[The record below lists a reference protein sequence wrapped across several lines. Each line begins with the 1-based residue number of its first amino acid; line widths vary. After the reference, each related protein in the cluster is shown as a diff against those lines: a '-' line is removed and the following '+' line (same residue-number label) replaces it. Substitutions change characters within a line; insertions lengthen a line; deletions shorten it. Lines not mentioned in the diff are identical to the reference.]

1 MKRGLIFVMLIT
13 ISIIAYAQ
21 NFYDDD
27 DRTSLIGGSL
37 GMAFSGGESDPEL
50 NASLVYL
57 FHKLMTSGVS
67 VEAQCAAVISTAPS
81 YGDGWKFI
89 LPIDSRIFL
98 GTRTIS
104 SFVGIGIEYTT
115 VSPGDKDYDEPRL
128 NQFASNVAIG
138 AKVGFWKERRHS
150 FILGTKFHF
159 PIAHSDGL
167 SDKTVVAIIG
177 GVGFTN
183 SWGAIKID
191 YEYPFGKGYA
201 NSVYGINSQ
210 ALSCSVLFNI

>member
-1 MKRGLIFVMLIT
+1 MRQLSIFLLIICSYI
-13 ISIIAYAQ
+13 ISLAQ
-21 NFYDDD
+21 GRYDEYE
-27 DRTSLIGGSL
+27 SGSL
-37 GMAFSGGESDPEL
+37 FGGCIGMAFPGGESDPEL
-50 NASLVYL
+50 NASVIYL
-57 FHKLMTSGVS
+57 YHKSLITGVS
-67 VEAQCAAVISTAPS
+67 VEAQGAAVISTAPS
-81 YGDGWKFI
+81 YEDGWKFI
-89 LPIDSRIFL
+89 LPVDTKFFL
-98 GTRTIS
+98 GTRNIS
-104 SFVGIGIEYTT
+104 SFAGIGIEYTT
-115 VSPGDKDYDEPRL
+115 VSPGDRDFDKPRL

-183 SWGAIKID
+183 SWSAIKID
-191 YEYPFGKGYA
+191 YEYPFGKRYA

>member
-37 GMAFSGGESDPEL
+37 GMAFPGGESDPEL

-57 FHKLMTSGVS
+57 FHKPIASGVS
-67 VEAQCAAVISTAPS
+67 FEAQCSAVISTAPS

-89 LPIDSRIFL
+89 LPLDTRFFI

-104 SFVGIGIEYTT
+104 SFAGVGIEYTT
-115 VSPGDKDYDEPRL
+115 VSPGDHDFDEARL
-128 NQFASNVAIG
+128 NQLASNVAIG
-138 AKVGFWKERRHS
+138 AKLGFWKERRHS

-183 SWGAIKID
+183 FWGAIKID
-191 YEYPFGKGYA
+191 YEYPFGRGYA

>member
-37 GMAFSGGESDPEL
+37 GMAFPGGESDPEL

-57 FHKLMTSGVS
+57 FHKPIASGVS
-67 VEAQCAAVISTAPS
+67 FEAQCSAVISTAPS

-89 LPIDSRIFL
+89 LPLDTRFFI

-104 SFVGIGIEYTT
+104 SFAGVGIEYTT
-115 VSPGDKDYDEPRL
+115 VSPGDHDFDEARL
-128 NQFASNVAIG
+128 NQLASNVAIG
-138 AKVGFWKERRHS
+138 AKLGFWKERRHS

-159 PIAHSDGL
+159 PITHSDGL

-177 GVGFTN
+177 GIGFTN

-191 YEYPFGKGYA
+191 YEYPFGRGYA